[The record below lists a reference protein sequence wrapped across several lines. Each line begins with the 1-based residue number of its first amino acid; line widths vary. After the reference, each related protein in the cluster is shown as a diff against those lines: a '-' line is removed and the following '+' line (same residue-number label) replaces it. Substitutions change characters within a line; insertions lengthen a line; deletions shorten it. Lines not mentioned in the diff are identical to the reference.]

1 MLNTDLSY
9 YCLSAFTMVRAKD
22 FAARLLDLSLI
33 YLTIDNLSLGNP
45 KKLNM
50 CYDYKEE
57 EIALP
62 PQKCLRHL

>member
-1 MLNTDLSY
+1 
-9 YCLSAFTMVRAKD
+9 MVRAKD
-22 FAARLLDLSLI
+22 FVARLLDLSLI